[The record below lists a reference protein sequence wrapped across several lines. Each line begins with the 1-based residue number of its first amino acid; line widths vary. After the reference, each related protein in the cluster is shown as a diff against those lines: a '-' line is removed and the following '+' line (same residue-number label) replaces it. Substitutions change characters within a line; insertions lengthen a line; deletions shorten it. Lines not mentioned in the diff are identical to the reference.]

1 VKFYDSDNEADL
13 ADCILQLRRDHE
25 LRKQLVSNATRY
37 IQKNNWRV
45 RQQEYL
51 DLVIPWSLPDETDN
65 NQIVRRPCY
74 GNPISQTKY
83 IIISSVKD
91 EEKYIETTIHAV
103 LRQTARPS
111 KWVIVDDGS
120 GPHPFHRG

>member
-1 VKFYDSDNEADL
+1 MG
-13 ADCILQLRRDHE
+13 
-25 LRKQLVSNATRY
+25 T
-37 IQKNNWRV
+37 
-45 RQQEYL
+45 
-51 DLVIPWSLPDETDN
+51 
-65 NQIVRRPCY
+65 
-74 GNPISQTKY
+74 PISQTKY

-120 GPHPFHRG
+120 GDRTPSIVDKYSRRFDWITVLTLARESGRDPDSAIIRGVEARYRLLQEVDADCFRKLDCDDDVAPDYSQVR